1 MRVVV
6 PVGWP
11 AGSVGLRRMA
21 ARLAGRSWLALPQA
35 TRACRVPAPAR
46 SRRGRVEKSTHRWR
60 RPLWMLSGWVAG
72 AWSVLAGTT
81 SYIMPVMRYLEAL
94 KSLRELDPVRALR
107 TWLTMAGIDSGRS
120 SGTSTGGA
128 TSAPVRCQVL
138 RRLRSSRKLPRRVAW
153 SGGGVQPASR
163 VRVRMRPEA
172 RALGCGAD
180 GHRPPDRRHVE
191 LVQPARA
198 AFRRLRRGVL
208 RGGLVR
214 TS

>member
-1 MRVVV
+1 
-6 PVGWP
+6 
-11 AGSVGLRRMA
+11 
-21 ARLAGRSWLALPQA
+21 
-35 TRACRVPAPAR
+35 
-46 SRRGRVEKSTHRWR
+46 
-60 RPLWMLSGWVAG
+60 
-72 AWSVLAGTT
+72 
-81 SYIMPVMRYLEAL
+81 MPVMRYLEAL

-107 TWLTMAGIDSGRS
+107 TWLTMAGIDSGPIFRHVDRW
-120 SGTSTGGA
+120 GN
-128 TSAPVRCQVL
+128 
-138 RRLRSSRKLPRRVAW
+138 LRSGSL
-153 SGGGVQPASR
+153 SGSAASEVVKEAAEACGLDRGGVQRAQPASR